1 MTLALDRTRSPTR
14 ARPRAVVLWLLFAAA
29 MVFAMAVIG
38 AITRLTES
46 GLSIVEWKPVAQML
60 PPFSQAEW
68 ERVFALYK
76 DSPQYRLINAG
87 MSLADFKTI
96 FFWEW
101 VHRLWGHLIGLAY
114 AIPFAFFLVKRAI
127 PQGWT
132 RPILGLFALGLLQ
145 GLVGA
150 FMVASG
156 LVDRPSVS
164 HYRLAMHLVLA
175 LAIFVATIWIARGIA
190 APRPAATATSDAL
203 RRHARFA
210 FALLAVT
217 IVWGAFTAG
226 LRAGLVYDT
235 WPLMGTSFV
244 PAEWLE
250 YAPAWINFVEN
261 HAAVQFAHR
270 MLAYATAITV
280 LLLAARTLRVSP
292 ALKRWG
298 LVAAQLVVLQVALGV
313 ATVLDHVP
321 VWLGAL
327 HQANAI
333 LLLGSLTLLLFELGA
348 RRQAAAVA

>member
-1 MTLALDRTRSPTR
+1 MTLAVDRTASPAR
-14 ARPRAVVLWLLFAAA
+14 ARPRAVVAWLLFAAA

-60 PPFSQAEW
+60 PPLSDAEW
-68 ERVFALYK
+68 QRVFDLYR
-76 DSPQYRLINAG
+76 DSPQYRLVNAG
-87 MSLADFKTI
+87 MTLAEFQRI

-101 VHRLWGHLIGLAY
+101 LHRLWGHLIGIAY
-114 AIPFAFFLVKRAI
+114 AVPFVWFVARRAI
-127 PQGWT
+127 PSGWT
-132 RPILGLFALGLLQ
+132 RPILGLFGLGLLQ

-190 APRPAATATSDAL
+190 SPRPPATRSSARLRAHATGT
-203 RRHARFA
+203 

-235 WPLMGTSFV
+235 WPLMGGSFV
-244 PAEWLE
+244 PSEWLDD
-250 YAPAWINFVEN
+250 APAWVNFVEN
-261 HAAVQFAHR
+261 HATVQFSHR
-270 MLAYATAITV
+270 LLAYCTAALV
-280 LLLAARTLRVSP
+280 LVLAVRAVRLAPSLR
-292 ALKRWG
+292 RWA
-298 LVAAQLVVLQVALGV
+298 LVAAHLVVLQVALGI
-313 ATVLDHVP
+313 ATVLGHVP

-333 LLLGSLTLLLFELGA
+333 LLLGSLTMLLFELGRA
-348 RRQAAAVA
+348 DRAT

>member
-1 MTLALDRTRSPTR
+1 MTLALDRTASPAS
-14 ARPRAVVLWLLFAAA
+14 ARPRAVVIWLLSAAA

-60 PPFSQAEW
+60 PPLSAAEW
-68 ERVFALYK
+68 QRVFELYRE
-76 DSPQYRLINAG
+76 SPQYRLVNAG
-87 MSLADFKTI
+87 MTLADFQHI

-101 VHRLWGHLIGLAY
+101 LHRLWGHLIGIAY
-114 AIPFAFFLVKRAI
+114 AVPFVWFVVRRAI

-132 RPILGLFALGLLQ
+132 RPILGLFGLGLLQ

-175 LAIFVATIWIARGIA
+175 LAIFVATIWIARGLSS
-190 APRPAATATSDAL
+190 PRPAATPPSMRL
-203 RRHARFA
+203 RAHAIGA

-235 WPLMGTSFV
+235 WPLMGGSLV
-244 PAEWLE
+244 PSEWLAF
-250 YAPAWINFVEN
+250 APGWINFVEN
-261 HAAVQFAHR
+261 HATVQFTHR
-270 MLAYATAITV
+270 LLAYCTSLVVI
-280 LLLAARTLRVSP
+280 LLAVRALRLAP
-292 ALKRWG
+292 PIKRWG
-298 LVAAQLVVLQVALGV
+298 LIAAHLVVLQVGLGI
-313 ATVLDHVP
+313 ATVLSHVP

-333 LLLGSLTLLLFELGA
+333 LLLGSLTMLLFELGHL
-348 RRQAAAVA
+348 RRAA

>member
-1 MTLALDRTRSPTR
+1 MTIAVDRTISPSS

-60 PPFSQAEW
+60 PPLSTAEW

-76 DSPQYRLINAG
+76 DSPQYRLVNAG
-87 MSLADFKTI
+87 MTLADFQQI

-101 VHRLWGHLIGLAY
+101 LHRLWGHLIGIVYAVPFVWFLAR
-114 AIPFAFFLVKRAI
+114 RAI
-127 PQGWT
+127 PHGWT
-132 RPILGLFALGLLQ
+132 RPILGLFGLGLLQ
-145 GLVGA
+145 GLLGA

-175 LAIFVATIWIARGIA
+175 LAIFVATIWIARGIS
-190 APRPAATATSDAL
+190 APRPAATAPSTRL
-203 RRHARFA
+203 RGHAIFA
-210 FALLAVT
+210 FTVLAIT

-235 WPLMGTSFV
+235 WPLMGSSFV
-244 PAEWLE
+244 PSEWLDL
-250 YAPAWINFVEN
+250 APGWINFVEN
-261 HAAVQFAHR
+261 HATVQFTHR
-270 MLAYATAITV
+270 LLAYGTFLLVIALAVRAIR
-280 LLLAARTLRVSP
+280 LARPV
-292 ALKRWG
+292 KRWS
-298 LVAAQLVVLQVALGV
+298 LIAAHLVVLQVGLGI
-313 ATVLDHVP
+313 ATVLGHVP

-333 LLLGSLTLLLFELGA
+333 LLLGSLTMLLFELGP
-348 RRQAAAVA
+348 RRTA

>member
-1 MTLALDRTRSPTR
+1 MSLAIGASAHP

-60 PPFSQAEW
+60 PPLSNAEW
-68 ERVFALYK
+68 ERVFELYRQ
-76 DSPQYRLINAG
+76 SPQYRLVNAG
-87 MSLADFKTI
+87 MTLADFQQI

-101 VHRLWGHLIGLAY
+101 LHRLWGHLIGIAY
-114 AIPFAFFLVKRAI
+114 AVPFVWFLLKRAI
-127 PQGWT
+127 PHGWT
-132 RPILGLFALGLLQ
+132 RPILGLFGLGLLQ

-175 LAIFVATIWIARGIA
+175 LAIFVATIWIARGIT
-190 APRPAATATSDAL
+190 APRPAATVPSARLRPHAIGAL
-203 RRHARFA
+203 
-210 FALLAVT
+210 ALLAIT

-235 WPLMGTSFV
+235 WPLMGGSLV
-244 PAEWLE
+244 PSEWLDF
-250 YAPAWINFVEN
+250 APAWSNFVEN
-261 HAAVQFAHR
+261 HATVQFTHR
-270 MLAYATAITV
+270 LLAYCIFLAV
-280 LLLAARTLRVSP
+280 VLLAARAIKL
-292 ALKRWG
+292 AKKIKRWG
-298 LVAAQLVVLQVALGV
+298 LIAAHLAALQVVLGI
-313 ATVLDHVP
+313 ATVLTHVP

-333 LLLGSLTLLLFELGA
+333 LLLGSLTMLLFELGP
-348 RRQAAAVA
+348 RRTS

>member
-1 MTLALDRTRSPTR
+1 MTLALDATRTQT

-29 MVFAMAVIG
+29 MVFAMALIG

-60 PPFSQAEW
+60 PPLSDAEW
-68 ERVFALYK
+68 DRVFALYK
-76 DSPQYRLINAG
+76 ESPQYRLVNAG

-101 VHRLWGHLIGLAY
+101 LHRLWGHLIGLVY
-114 AIPFAFFLVKRAI
+114 AIPFVFFLVKRAI

-132 RPILGLFALGLLQ
+132 RPILYLFGLGLLQ

-190 APRPAATATSDAL
+190 SPRPRATPASNRLRGHAAGT
-203 RRHARFA
+203 
-210 FALLAVT
+210 FALLAIT
-217 IVWGAFTAG
+217 IVWGVFTAG

-235 WPLMGTSFV
+235 WPLMGATFV
-244 PAEWLE
+244 PSEWLDF
-250 YAPAWINFVEN
+250 APAWINFVEN
-261 HAAVQFAHR
+261 HATVQFTHR
-270 MLAYATAITV
+270 MLAYTTFTAVVV
-280 LLLAARTLRVSP
+280 LAVRAVRIAQP
-292 ALKRWG
+292 LKRWG
-298 LVAAQLVVLQVALGV
+298 LVAAHLAALQVLLGI
-313 ATVLDHVP
+313 ATVLHHVP

-333 LLLGSLTLLLFELGA
+333 LLLGSLTMILFELGSK
-348 RRQAAAVA
+348 RAA

>member
-1 MTLALDRTRSPTR
+1 MTE
-14 ARPRAVVLWLLFAAA
+14 RPRAVVLWLLFAAA

-38 AITRLTES
+38 AVTRLTES

-60 PPFSQAEW
+60 PPLSHAEW

-76 DSPQYRLINAG
+76 DSPQYRLVNAG
-87 MSLADFKTI
+87 MTLADFQQI

-101 VHRLWGHLIGLAY
+101 LHRLWGHLIGIVY
-114 AIPFAFFLVKRAI
+114 AVPFVWFLLKRAI
-127 PQGWT
+127 PRGWT
-132 RPILGLFALGLLQ
+132 RPILGLFGLGLLQ

-175 LAIFVATIWIARGIA
+175 LAIFVATIWIARGISS
-190 APRPAATATSDAL
+190 PRPNATTQTLRLRGHAIAAFT
-203 RRHARFA
+203 
-210 FALLAVT
+210 LLAIT

-235 WPLMGTSFV
+235 WPLMGLSLV
-244 PAEWLE
+244 PSEWLDL
-250 YAPAWINFVEN
+250 APAWINFVEN
-261 HAAVQFAHR
+261 HATVQFTHR
-270 MLAYATAITV
+270 LLAYCTCLLVIALSARAIG
-280 LLLAARTLRVSP
+280 LARPV
-292 ALKRWG
+292 KRWG
-298 LVAAQLVVLQVALGV
+298 LIAAHLVVLQVALGV
-313 ATVLDHVP
+313 ATVLSHVP

-333 LLLGSLTLLLFELGA
+333 LLLGALTMLVFELGSRHA
-348 RRQAAAVA
+348 R